1 MPPPVILTSA
11 PRALLPSR
19 APSGLFAGLRVTQS
33 PRLLLW
39 LSAWKGS
46 PPPPPPARQLPA
58 RLQVSAPAAP
68 SRSTGLRFPDP
79 ASGGSQP
86 PHLPYFSL
94 QHLALLTRY
103 TVYLFIL
110 GSVRLPRSDVN
121 ATCTGHWL
129 TCALHT
135 LFSEPRGAGA
145 DQRMRAWQSEVC
157 GAGATLLTGPRK
169 SGPMGSPRALMPS
182 GGGQRQ
188 ES

>member
-1 MPPPVILTSA
+1 MPVFE
-11 PRALLPSR
+11 LLR
-19 APSGLFAGLRVTQS
+19 APICCCGFPPGRGAL
-33 PRLLLW
+33 PR
-39 LSAWKGS
+39 
-46 PPPPPPARQLPA
+46 RQLPA

-129 TCALHT
+129 TWALHT
-135 LFSEPRGAGA
+135 LFSEPRGADA
-145 DQRMRAWQSEVC
+145 NHRMCAWQSEVC
-157 GAGATLLTGPRK
+157 GVGGGDGATLLMGPRK

-188 ES
+188 EF